1 MVVEPVCDGLC
12 LQEKKLHLLKK
23 KNISNHCPDDNDRDN
38 DDYSGYNKTIC
49 DDGGYDGNDLS
60 KESQTSAL
68 ISLAK

>member
-23 KNISNHCPDDNDRDN
+23 KNSNHCVDDNDRDN
-38 DDYSGYNKTIC
+38 DDDSDYNKTIC
-49 DDGGYDGNDLS
+49 DDGDNDGNDLS

>member
-12 LQEKKLHLLKK
+12 LREKVASFKK
-23 KNISNHCPDDNDRDN
+23 KNSNHCVDDDDDRENDDN
-38 DDYSGYNKTIC
+38 SGYIDTIC
-49 DDGGYDGNDLS
+49 DDGGNDGNDLS